1 MRVTCSNGMIRY
13 IKMRWGPIIQDL
25 VREDLD
31 DVVLQNS

>member
-1 MRVTCSNGMIRY
+1 MRAMCSNGVIRY
-13 IKMRWGPIIQDL
+13 IKMRWGLINQDL